1 MAMWGAVEP
10 TERGALDAVAAAVR
24 LQTLVRDVGV
34 YWAAKLP
41 GAVLHV
47 RRPGVGERGGHCARW
62 LMG

>member
-47 RRPGVGERGGHCARW
+47 RLRWWGGRR
-62 LMG
+62 